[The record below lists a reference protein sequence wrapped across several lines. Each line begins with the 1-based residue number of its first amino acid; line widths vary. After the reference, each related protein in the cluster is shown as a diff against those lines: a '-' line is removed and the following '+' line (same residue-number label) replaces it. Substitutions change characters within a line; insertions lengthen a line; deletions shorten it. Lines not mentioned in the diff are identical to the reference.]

1 MRFNKLA
8 VFIFSILLFG
18 VFMPVRSQ
26 ERIITV
32 TCQINSNNGYDF
44 SYDKIVE
51 GSYLVIVKLN
61 NAENANE
68 TEFKEIVKSPHGF
81 LFSLKPVIK
90 NNPVRFSTYST
101 SYLRGIPNPKID
113 TSFVYALPYKKGNT
127 FSAAYLTNLNQKY
140 FGNISNLKYKAFEFN
155 SKDCDTV
162 CSIRKG
168 IVINVVDKYEM
179 DTTIGK
185 SYTSHVNSILIEQ
198 PDGTFASYSGFKKG
212 SIWVKEGQTVLPY
225 TPLGTLAHYDSNKT
239 YSLRL
244 SVYFLADTK
253 IDYDTDKPV
262 TLKTSKNY
270 YEHIDPWFLTDKGV
284 QKLMNHKP
292 YCSDFSEYV
301 SEHEMDKKEL
311 KAIGKK
317 SKAIDDLKRLKT
329 KMEIEKD
336 TTYFDKFGNVVS
348 SLSKAFV
355 YGWSWVD
362 PGNKHKLLYQE
373 FYPSGKLKGEG
384 SYIDKADT
392 LPAPRAFWTY
402 TDRNTGK
409 NWILHGRIKQWYE
422 NGQLQR
428 DVEFRNGNVKGRK
441 TTYWDNG
448 KLKRTNVD
456 STGNRVVEKCFDRN
470 GKEVPVYPYSKA
482 VYYKQGQSS
491 IEEYIKS
498 EINYPEEAIAKAIE
512 GNVEVE
518 VNIDTDGSVADV
530 KTIKSADPLLD
541 KELKRVLLTM
551 PKWTPSIVDGD
562 TYATHRTLRHYF
574 TLPQQEVDW
583 TLKLEHQ
590 DTTFY
595 NKFGRIVKGRKNARY
610 YEILQNDPHQKDMVI
625 EREYY
630 SSGKIFSEKY
640 FKKEKLTENL
650 PDSIRKIYGNM
661 VLSPAMINRFIRTPE
676 GKYTEWYENG
686 KVRREIN
693 YLSGKRNGQVL
704 FYWEDG
710 TPRRNDMFEDGV
722 LVKGNCYDNKGRP
735 VEYFDLDKKASFPGG
750 KKAMIDFLSSNLNYP
765 EKALKKK
772 VEGTI
777 EVRFQLDPTGL
788 IVAAMVDK
796 HIDNDLEY
804 EALRLVHSMPAWHPE
819 YKDGQPVSSIQTV
832 KIKFVI

>member
-1 MRFNKLA
+1 MRFNNLA
-8 VFIFSILLFG
+8 VFIFSFLLFG
-18 VFMPVRSQ
+18 ALMPVLCQDRT
-26 ERIITV
+26 ITV
-32 TCQINSNNGYDF
+32 TSQPNTNNGYDF
-44 SYDKIVE
+44 SYDKIAE

-61 NAENANE
+61 DAVNANE
-68 TEFKEIVKSPHGF
+68 TEFKEVVKSPHRI
-81 LFSLKPVIK
+81 LFSVYPVIK
-90 NNPVRFSTYST
+90 NAPVRFSTYST

-127 FSAAYLTNLNQKY
+127 FSVAYLSNLKQKY
-140 FGNISNLKYKAFEFN
+140 FGNISNLKFKAFEFN

-168 IVINVVDKYEM
+168 IVVAVVDKYEM

-198 PDGTFASYSGFKKG
+198 PDGTLASYTGFKKG

-225 TPLGTLAHYDSNKT
+225 SPLGLLAHYDSNKI

-244 SVYFLADTK
+244 SVFFLADTK
-253 IDYDTDKPV
+253 IDYDNDKPV

-270 YEHIDPWFLTDKGV
+270 YEYIDPLFLTDKGV
-284 QKLMNHKP
+284 MKLMNHKP

-301 SEHEMDKKEL
+301 SEHEMDKREL
-311 KAIGKK
+311 KAIGRK
-317 SKAIDDLKRLKT
+317 SKAVNDLILLKT
-329 KMEIEKD
+329 KPETETD
-336 TTYFDKFGNVVS
+336 TTYFDKFGNEVP
-348 SLSKAFV
+348 SLSQAFD
-355 YGWSWVD
+355 YGTNWID
-362 PGNKHKLLYQE
+362 PANNHRLLYRS
-373 FYPSGKLKGEG
+373 FYLSGKLKGEG

-392 LPAPRAFWTY
+392 LPAPRTY
-402 TDRNTGK
+402 WSHTDKKTGIK
-409 NWILHGRIKQWYE
+409 WLLHGRIRQWYE

-428 DVEFRNGNVKGRK
+428 DVEFRNGNIKGRL

-456 STGNRVVEKCFDRN
+456 STGNRVAEKCFDRL

-482 VYYKQGQSS
+482 GYFKDGQSS
-491 IEEYIKS
+491 MDELFKT
-498 EINYPEEAIAKAIE
+498 EIIYPEEAIQKAIE
-512 GNVEVE
+512 GSVTVE
-518 VNIDTDGSVADV
+518 VNVDKDGQVVDV

-541 KELKRVLLTM
+541 KELKRVLLNM
-551 PKWTPSIVDGD
+551 PKWTPSIVDGE
-562 TYATHRTLRHYF
+562 TYAFHRTISHHF
-574 TLPQQEVDW
+574 TLPQPIVDW

-595 NKFGRIVKGRKNARY
+595 NKFGRIVNGRKNARF
-610 YEILQNDPHQKDMVI
+610 YEMLQSDPHQKELVI
-625 EREYY
+625 ERIYY
-630 SSGKIFSEKY
+630 ASGKMFSEKY
-640 FKKEKLTENL
+640 FKKGKLTENL

-661 VLSPAMINRFIRTPE
+661 VLTPVMMNRFIRTPE

-686 KVRREIN
+686 NVRREIN

-710 TPRRNDMFEDGV
+710 TPRRNDLFENGV
-722 LVKGNCYDNKGRP
+722 LVHGNCFDNKGRT
-735 VEYFDLDKKASFPGG
+735 VEYFELDKKASFPGG

-765 EKALKKK
+765 EKALKNKI
-772 VEGTI
+772 EGTV

-788 IVAAMVDK
+788 IVSSMVDK
-796 HIDNDLEY
+796 HIDKDLEY
-804 EALRLVHSMPAWHPE
+804 EAIRLVRSMPAWHPE
-819 YKDGQPVSSIQTV
+819 YKDGQPVSSIQSV